1 MSTRDSLTLLRG
13 VHTHAHMYTQSCDDI
28 GLQKSPSWPKEHTTS
43 SCPSSEVSLGPGTGV
58 RVLAPPPPAQTPS
71 APNL

>member
-28 GLQKSPSWPKEHTTS
+28 SI
-43 SCPSSEVSLGPGTGV
+43 V
-58 RVLAPPPPAQTPS
+58 AQRAHHIKLPFQ
-71 APNL
+71 